1 MTGETA
7 RIHVEG
13 LSLSVP
19 TFLQDDRSASSWLS
33 TLAVA
38 AFRPSRR
45 EWRTILSDISFE
57 LRDGDRL
64 ALLGRNG
71 AGKSTLLRVL
81 NGAFHPTRGTVEV
94 SGSRQALLNIALG
107 FNGEATVRENV
118 FLRGTAMGLPLKRLH
133 ELVPEIL
140 AFAGLEEKAN
150 HRLKTLSSGQRMRLG
165 FSVSTCVQH
174 DVMLMDEWIGTGDS
188 EFIARAKQRMSSRV
202 NGSRIVV
209 LASHN
214 TGLLKD
220 VCNKGMVLEDG
231 KMVFFGDIMS
241 SLKAYHTLMATPR
254 VHDTH
259 GPVDLATYGCLE
271 EASLVDGVLHLRGWA
286 AHGGGAAKAL
296 GVDIL
301 GERHLLEH
309 VERVARGDVQRN
321 LGLADVDCGFRAT
334 LPLPGIDTLSQLRG
348 NLHMFGGGTPERMDG
363 PFRLGPAVL
372 KALEP

>member
-7 RIHVEG
+7 RIHVQG
-13 LSLSVP
+13 LSLSIP

-45 EWRTILSDISFE
+45 EWRTLLSDISFE

-81 NGAFHPTRGTVEV
+81 NGAFHPTSGTVEV

-107 FNGEATVRENV
+107 FHGEATVRENV
-118 FLRGTAMGLPLKRLH
+118 FLRGTAMGLPLRRLH
-133 ELVPEIL
+133 ELVPEVL
-140 AFAGLEEKAN
+140 AFAGVEEKAN

-165 FSVSTCVQH
+165 FSVSTCIQH
-174 DVMLMDEWIGTGDS
+174 DVILMDEWIGTGDA
-188 EFIARAKQRMSSRV
+188 EFITRAKKRMSSRV

-214 TGLLKD
+214 AGLVKD
-220 VCNKGMVLEDG
+220 VCNKGLVIEDG
-231 KMVFFGDIMS
+231 RMLFFGDIMS
-241 SLKAYHTLMATPR
+241 ALSSYHALMATPKA
-254 VHDTH
+254 
-259 GPVDLATYGCLE
+259 GESEPADLATYGCLE
-271 EASLVDGVLHLRGWA
+271 EIRFEDGVLHLRGWA
-286 AHGGGAAKAL
+286 AHGGNRAASLA
-296 GVDIL
+296 VDVL
-301 GERHLLEH
+301 GERYYLED

-321 LGLADVDCGFRAT
+321 LGLADAECGFRAK
-334 LPLPGIDTLSQLRG
+334 LALPGVETPSAMRG
-348 NLHMFGGGTPERMDG
+348 NLHMFGGGTPERLDG

-372 KALEP
+372 KVLES

>member
-7 RIHVEG
+7 RIHVQG
-13 LSLSVP
+13 LSLSIP

-45 EWRTILSDISFE
+45 EWRTLLSDISFE

-81 NGAFHPTRGTVEV
+81 NGAFHPTSGTVEV

-107 FNGEATVRENV
+107 FHGEATVRENV
-118 FLRGTAMGLPLKRLH
+118 FLRGTAMGLPLRRLH
-133 ELVPEIL
+133 ELVPEVL

-174 DVMLMDEWIGTGDS
+174 DVMLMDEWIGTGDA
-188 EFIARAKQRMSSRV
+188 EFITRAKKRMSSRV

-214 TGLLKD
+214 TGLVKD
-220 VCNKGMVLEDG
+220 VCNKGMVIEDG
-231 KMVFFGDIMS
+231 KMLFFGDIMS
-241 SLKAYHTLMATPR
+241 ALSSYHSLMAAPR
-254 VHDTH
+254 TGDAE
-259 GPVDLATYGCLE
+259 PVDLATYGCLE
-271 EASLVDGVLHLRGWA
+271 EVRLVVGDARAMVADSLRRLRAAGRWSGWRRGCCTCAAGPPTAASAPRRWRSTSSA
-286 AHGGGAAKAL
+286 S
-296 GVDIL
+296 
-301 GERHLLEH
+301 
-309 VERVARGDVQRN
+309 
-321 LGLADVDCGFRAT
+321 
-334 LPLPGIDTLSQLRG
+334 GIS
-348 NLHMFGGGTPERMDG
+348 
-363 PFRLGPAVL
+363 
-372 KALEP
+372 

>member
-7 RIHVEG
+7 RIHVQG
-13 LSLSVP
+13 VSLSIP

-45 EWRTILSDISFE
+45 EWRTLLSDISFD

-81 NGAFHPTRGTVEV
+81 NGAFHPTSGTVEV

-118 FLRGTAMGLPLKRLH
+118 FLRGTAMGLPLAKLH
-133 ELVPEIL
+133 ELVPDIL

-165 FSVSTCVQH
+165 FSVSTCIQH
-174 DVMLMDEWIGTGDS
+174 DVILMDEWIGTGDA
-188 EFIARAKQRMSSRV
+188 EFITRAKKRMSSRV

-214 TGLLKD
+214 AGLVKD
-220 VCNKGMVLEDG
+220 VCNKGLVIEDG
-231 KMVFFGDIMS
+231 RMLFFGDIMS
-241 SLKAYHTLMATPR
+241 ALSSYHALMATPKA
-254 VHDTH
+254 
-259 GPVDLATYGCLE
+259 GESEPADLATYGCLE
-271 EASLVDGVLHLRGWA
+271 EIRFEDGVLHLRGWA
-286 AHGGGAAKAL
+286 AHGGNRAASLA
-296 GVDIL
+296 VDVL
-301 GERHLLEH
+301 GERYYLED

-321 LGLADVDCGFRAT
+321 LGLADAECGFRAK
-334 LPLPGIDTLSQLRG
+334 LALPGVETPSAMRG
-348 NLHMFGGGTPERMDG
+348 NLHMFGGGTPERLDG

-372 KALEP
+372 KVLES